1 MTVHGRMTWGL
12 SLLTLFTLGAAFAA
26 ISIVL
31 DHYQERELDDA
42 LLQVARVEAQ
52 EAPANHFSFSSRP
65 GPAANDVG
73 PLDKY
78 GIIFD
83 EQGAVLAATQP
94 FDTGKPRLSNM
105 SSAVDTPFDFSFAER
120 SYRGVVVPIP
130 GYPRHRLLLAASR
143 DDLDGDSRFVRR
155 AMAIALVVSVAWLLG
170 AIGWLV
176 RRNLREHQRIADI
189 LHRIATG
196 DVKARVTGEVSDR
209 ELRRVGSDID
219 EIAQR
224 LAQLVGHQRRFIA
237 HAAHELRSPLTAL
250 HGEIQQALRKE
261 RSGDEYRKSLGF
273 LHKASGRLTH
283 LADELL
289 ELARAEQPAKAIEPV
304 SLELALADVVESLQP
319 LASEKNV
326 TIRRDPTNATVM
338 AVAGDVERIF
348 RNLIDNA
355 IRHSPAGSVVRLDVE
370 AGETVRVCVRDQG
383 DGVPPAER
391 ENIFEPFHRLP
402 ATRSEAKGAGLGLA
416 IARELAQK
424 HGGDVV
430 VSDEGNC
437 FIASF
442 PRFKSALSATGD
454 LNGRVPVQPAK

>member
-1 MTVHGRMTWGL
+1 MTVHGRMTLGL
-12 SLLTLFTLGAAFAA
+12 SLLTLLTLGVAFAA
-26 ISIVL
+26 ISVVL
-31 DHYQERELDDA
+31 DRYQERELDDA

-52 EAPANHFSFSSRP
+52 EAPTNHFSFTSRP

-83 EQGAVLAATQP
+83 ERGAVLNATQP
-94 FDTGKPRLSNM
+94 FDKGKPRLADM
-105 SSAVDTPFDFSFAER
+105 SLAVSTPFDFSFAGR
-120 SYRGVVVPIP
+120 RYRGVVVPIP

-155 AMAIALVVSVAWLLG
+155 AMAIALLVSVAWLLG

-209 ELRRVGSDID
+209 DLRRVGSDVD
-219 EIAQR
+219 EIAQQ
-224 LAQLVGHQRRFIA
+224 LARLVGHQRRFIA

-261 RSGDEYRKSLGF
+261 RTGEEYRKSLEF
-273 LHKASGRLTH
+273 LLKASGRLKH
-283 LADELL
+283 LTDELL
-289 ELARAEQPAKAIEPV
+289 ELARAEQPAKASEPV
-304 SLELALADVVESLQP
+304 SLDLALVDVVESLQP

-326 TIRRDPTNATVM
+326 TIACDSTDVTVL
-338 AVAGDVERIF
+338 AVTSDVERIF
-348 RNLIDNA
+348 RNLLDNA
-355 IRHSPAGSVVRLDVE
+355 IRHSPAGGVVRLDVE

-383 DGVPPAER
+383 DGVSLEER
-391 ENIFEPFHRLP
+391 ENIFEPFY
-402 ATRSEAKGAGLGLA
+402 RSPVNRTEARGAGLGLA

-430 VSDEGNC
+430 VGDEGNC

-442 PRFKSALSATGD
+442 PRYRHNEPELGEH
-454 LNGRVPVQPAK
+454 

>member
-12 SLLTLFTLGAAFAA
+12 SLLTLVTLGVAFAT
-26 ISIVL
+26 ISVVL
-31 DHYQERELDDA
+31 DRYQERELDVA
-42 LLQVARVEAQ
+42 LLQVAHVEAQ
-52 EAPANHFSFSSRP
+52 EAPTNHFSFTSRP

-83 EQGAVLAATQP
+83 ERGAVLSATQP
-94 FDTGKPRLSNM
+94 FDKGKPRLVDMNL
-105 SSAVDTPFDFSFAER
+105 AVDTPFDFSFAGR
-120 SYRGVVVPIP
+120 RYRGVAVSIP

-155 AMAIALVVSVAWLLG
+155 AMAIALLVSVAWLLG

-209 ELRRVGSDID
+209 DLRRVGSDVD
-219 EIAQR
+219 EIAQQ
-224 LAQLVGHQRRFIA
+224 LARLVGHQRRFIA

-261 RSGDEYRKSLGF
+261 RSSDEYRRSLGF
-273 LHKASGRLTH
+273 LLKASGRLKH
-283 LADELL
+283 LTDELL
-289 ELARAEQPAKAIEPV
+289 ELARAEQPTKSSEPV
-304 SLELALADVVESLQP
+304 SLNLALTDVVESLLP
-319 LASEKNV
+319 LAIDKNV
-326 TIRRDPTNATVM
+326 TIQCDATDVTIF
-338 AVAGDVERIF
+338 AVGSDVERIF
-348 RNLIDNA
+348 RNLLDNA
-355 IRHSPAGSVVRLDVE
+355 IRHSPAGGVVRLDVQG
-370 AGETVRVCVRDQG
+370 GETVHIYVRDQG
-383 DGVPPAER
+383 DGVSLEER
-391 ENIFEPFHRLP
+391 ENIFEPFYRLP
-402 ATRSEAKGAGLGLA
+402 VTRTEARGAGLGLA

-430 VSDEGNC
+430 VGDDGKC
-437 FIASF
+437 FV
-442 PRFKSALSATGD
+442 ATFQRYMRLG
-454 LNGRVPVQPAK
+454 L